1 MLKKILTFFIIKYK
15 ETKNVEKGK
24 KNMRSKRLSRI
35 VKVIILIVIAMSV
48 QVVNSRVLA
57 STIKVA
63 GAAADKVNE
72 LQNQKKDTGSVDDIL
87 NAGSNWINGAEK
99 TDGTSVDDFVDNFIG
114 VGQVLVTIG
123 IVTVLIVALIMAFKW
138 ITATPDKQAKLK
150 EQLIGLVV
158 AVVVIF
164 GAVGIWR
171 LVRGIIG
178 NIESQNLGIVEE
190 SGTSERIY
198 EKAKALENW
207 KI

>member
-1 MLKKILTFFIIKYK
+1 
-15 ETKNVEKGK
+15 
-24 KNMRSKRLSRI
+24 MRSKRLSRI
-35 VKVIILIVIAMSV
+35 VKVIILIVLAMSV

-57 STIKVA
+57 TTIRVA
-63 GAAADKVNE
+63 GEAADRVNE
-72 LQNQKKDTGSVDDIL
+72 LQNQRKDTGSVDDIL

-99 TDGTSVDDFVDNFIG
+99 TDNTEVDDFVEDFIG
-114 VGQVLVTIG
+114 IGQVLVTIG

-138 ITATPDKQAKLK
+138 VTATPDKQAKLK

-171 LVRGIIG
+171 LVRGIMG
-178 NIESQNLGIVEE
+178 NIESQNLGIVEK